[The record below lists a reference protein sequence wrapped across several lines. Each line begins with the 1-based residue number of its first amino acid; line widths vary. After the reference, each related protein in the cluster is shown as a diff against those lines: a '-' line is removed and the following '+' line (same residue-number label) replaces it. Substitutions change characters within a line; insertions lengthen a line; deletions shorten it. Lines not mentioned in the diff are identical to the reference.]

1 MGIKAIG
8 KNIAHKV
15 ATPFAKKSMSS
26 NPFENNSFKGKA
38 FNNSVLPFADVF
50 QTNKS
55 NVQNRMKMISSSVI
69 GAVSSFG
76 HKITQPIVNFA
87 RNMKMGIDNT
97 VNSIK
102 SIPNRVHEASK
113 NMSERISENINRLRN
128 IGAHDERTE
137 SGVKI
142 LNIKHI
148 NENASVE
155 DLKATWLNENELETT
170 REVA

>member
-1 MGIKAIG
+1 
-8 KNIAHKV
+8 
-15 ATPFAKKSMSS
+15 
-26 NPFENNSFKGKA
+26 
-38 FNNSVLPFADVF
+38 LPFADVF

-87 RNMKMGIDNT
+87 RNMKMGIANT

>member
-8 KNIAHKV
+8 KNIAHRV
-15 ATPFAKKSMSS
+15 ATPFVKKSTSS

-55 NVQNRMKMISSSVI
+55 NVHNRMKMISSSVI

-87 RNMKMGIDNT
+87 RNVKMGISNT

-102 SIPNRVHEASK
+102 SIPNRVHEASIK
-113 NMSERISENINRLRN
+113 VSEKISDNINRLRN
-128 IGAHDERTE
+128 VGAQDEITE
-137 SGVKI
+137 NGVRI
-142 LNIKHI
+142 LHIKNI
-148 NENASVE
+148 NENASIS
-155 DLKATWLNENELETT
+155 DLKATWLHENKLENAK
-170 REVA
+170 EVA